1 MADGRDAGSAGPG
14 GDWPHTKRLLPW
26 LIAAFI
32 VMIWLVPFD
41 AIELD
46 VPLPVDPK
54 LDRILLAGLA
64 LIWLLS
70 VFSSRPERPLLQRP
84 TGVDVAVLAFV
95 LIALTSVL
103 LNVERISLDGELE
116 LATKKF
122 VLLVSLVL
130 FYLIVTTTIRAA
142 ELHNYSILI
151 VALAT
156 LTALG
161 IIVEYRFRT
170 NLFFDWTDRL
180 LPSKFEFS
188 AENTD
193 PRWGRRSITGPT
205 SHGLAATAIL
215 AMALPFALV
224 GMMESKERREKLLYA
239 LATALILTAAM
250 STLRKSAAFAP
261 AAALLVMLAYRPRA
275 LMRLL
280 PLGLLIIVFIQAA
293 APGAL
298 GSIRKQLEPG
308 RFNSTGTTQDRVA
321 DYDATKP
328 DRVRHLALGRGYGTY
343 DHNKY
348 RLLDNQYL
356 NMQIG
361 VGYIGFAAYL
371 ALWMSIMGVAD
382 YAIRGPTRRWAGP
395 ALAASAAA
403 LVFGVVSALFDVM
416 AFPHVPYLLLLCAG
430 MAVVASRAAQPQ
442 RAPATTPQPG
452 TATAAA
458 LKPVLLRPSEPRRS
472 MGA

>member
-1 MADGRDAGSAGPG
+1 V
-14 GDWPHTKRLLPW
+14 LPW

-41 AIELD
+41 AVELD

-54 LDRILLAGLA
+54 LDRLLLGGLA
-64 LIWLLS
+64 VVWLLS
-70 VFSSRPERPLLQRP
+70 VFSARPERPLLQRP

-122 VLLVSLVL
+122 VLLATFVL
-130 FYLIVTTTIRAA
+130 FYLIVSTTIRAA
-142 ELHNYSILI
+142 ELRSFSILI

-156 LTALG
+156 MTALG

-170 NLFFDWTDRL
+170 NLFFDWTDKL
-180 LPSKFEFS
+180 LPPKFEFG
-188 AENTD
+188 AVDTD
-193 PRWGRRSITGPT
+193 PRWGRRTITGPT

-224 GMMESKERREKLLYA
+224 GIMQSKERREKLLYA
-239 LATALILTAAM
+239 IATALILTAAM

-261 AAALLVMLAYRPRA
+261 AAAMLVLIAYRPRA
-275 LMRLL
+275 VVRML
-280 PLGLLIIVFIQAA
+280 PLGLIIIVFIQAA

-298 GSIRKQLEPG
+298 GSIRKQLEPS
-308 RFNSTGTTQDRVA
+308 RFNSVGTTQDRVA

-328 DRVRHLALGRGYGTY
+328 DRFTHLALGRGYGTY
-343 DHNKY
+343 DHEKY

-361 VGYIGFAAYL
+361 IGYIGFAAYL

-395 ALAASAAA
+395 ALAASGAA

-416 AFPHVPYLLLLCAG
+416 AFPHVPYLLLLCGG
-430 MAVVASRAAQPQ
+430 MAVVASRAEQAQGAAATAPQ
-442 RAPATTPQPG
+442 PAT
-452 TATAAA
+452 ATVAP
-458 LKPVLLRPSEPRRS
+458 LQPVLARPAGSPRS